1 MSDDRLIETPAP
13 ADRPSFKIR
22 VEGDE
27 VSAEYQV
34 QAVIVTRHFNRV
46 AAADVLVLD
55 GDPASR
61 DFKVSNA
68 EDFLPGKE
76 LEILAGYH
84 GNEELIYKGI
94 VIRHGV
100 RVFQNKP
107 SLLRVE
113 CRDAAVKLTIGRK
126 SAYFYDQTDAEVIE
140 ALAGNAGLESD
151 VETTAVSHAQMV
163 QFYTTD
169 WDFLM
174 TRAEANGK
182 LVSTED
188 GKLVVRAPDPN
199 QDPVLSLAY
208 GGNLLDFE
216 AFMDARD
223 QFGAVRASAW
233 DAANQERLVL
243 DAAVASAVS
252 PGNVTNDSL
261 AAVIGL
267 DTLELKHAGQIADT
281 ELQAWADGQVMKN
294 AFAKVRGRA
303 RIQGTAAVA
312 LGDLIELGGV
322 GTRFNGKGLVSGI
335 RHEID
340 TKNWETHITF
350 GLSPEWFGRTAQN
363 LVETPVNGLL
373 PGITSLQIGLVTAL
387 EGDPDGEDRVQV
399 RLPLIDTGEEG
410 VWARV
415 ATLDAG
421 ENRGTFFRPD
431 IGDEVVLGFLNHDP
445 RNPVLL
451 GMLNSS
457 AKPAYIT
464 ATDDN
469 HEKGIVT
476 RSEIK
481 LLFDDDKIAVSIETP
496 NGNKLVLS
504 DEDGG
509 ITLEDENRN
518 KLVLN
523 GDGVTIE
530 SASDINI
537 TASGDVN
544 IQGVNV
550 SANAN
555 SGLTAKG
562 SASAEVSSSG
572 NTVVKGSLVQIN

>member
-22 VEGDE
+22 VEGTE
-27 VSAEYQV
+27 VSPEYQV
-34 QAVIVTRHFNRV
+34 QAVIVTQQFNRV
-46 AAADVLVLD
+46 AAADVLILD
-55 GDPASR
+55 GDPASQ

-94 VIRHGV
+94 VIRHGL
-100 RVFQNKP
+100 RVYQNKP
-107 SLLRVE
+107 SVLRVE
-113 CRDAAVKLTIGRK
+113 CRDAAVKLTVGRK

-140 ALAGNAGLESD
+140 ALAGNADLEPD
-151 VETTAVSHAQMV
+151 IEPTEVSHPQMV

-182 LVSTED
+182 LVSTQN
-188 GKLVVRAPDPN
+188 GKLVVKAPDPG

-216 AFMDARD
+216 AVMDARD
-223 QFGAVRASAW
+223 QFSAVQSSAW
-233 DAANQERLVL
+233 DAANQERLAL
-243 DAAVASAVS
+243 DVAAASAVS
-252 PGNVTNDSL
+252 LGNVTPSTL
-261 AAVIGL
+261 AGVIGL
-267 DTLELKHAGQIADT
+267 DTLELKHAGQITDA
-281 ELQAWADGQVMKN
+281 ELQAWADGQVMKV

-322 GTRFNGKGLVSGI
+322 GDRFNGKALVSGI

-350 GLSPEWFGRTAQN
+350 GLSPEWFGRLARN
-363 LVETPVNGLL
+363 LTEAPANGLL

-399 RLPLIDTGEEG
+399 RLPFIDPSEEG

-415 ATLDAG
+415 STLDAG

-457 AKPAYIT
+457 AKPAYFT

-481 LLFDDDKIAVSIETP
+481 LLFDDEKIALSIETP

-523 GDGVTIE
+523 GDGITIE
-530 SASDINI
+530 SASDIKI
-537 TASGDVN
+537 TASGDVT

-550 SANAN
+550 STSADAE
-555 SGLTAKG
+555 LKAEG

-572 NTVVKGSLVQIN
+572 TMVVKGSLVQIN